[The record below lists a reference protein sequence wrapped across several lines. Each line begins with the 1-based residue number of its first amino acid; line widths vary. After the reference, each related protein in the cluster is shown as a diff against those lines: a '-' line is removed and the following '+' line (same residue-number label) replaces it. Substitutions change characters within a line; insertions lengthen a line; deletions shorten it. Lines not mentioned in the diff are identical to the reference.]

1 MSSGYYSLLYNDVLV
16 VNEKKKNFQVC
27 NVFRQYQ
34 SLEPLP
40 LLLAAT
46 VERYTTSLSV
56 HNFPRKMKTCS
67 CIHLKQRSHVRD

>member
-16 VNEKKKNFQVC
+16 VKNFQVC

-34 SLEPLP
+34 SLGPLP